1 MMVLMPLMSIIST
14 TTENDMTKKHSS
26 ILPMH
31 PGELLREDVL
41 PALGITQTEAAKH
54 LGISRQSLHEIL
66 AEKRGVTPEMAVR
79 LGKLCGN
86 GPALWANL
94 QTKYDVWKAEET
106 LDVKKIPTLGSV

>member
-1 MMVLMPLMSIIST
+1 MMWIIST
-14 TTENDMTKKHSS
+14 TTESDMARKHRS

-41 PALGITQTEAAKH
+41 PALGITQTVAAKY

-66 AEKRGVTPEMAVR
+66 TEKRAVTPEMAVR

-86 GPALWANL
+86 GPTLWASL
-94 QTKYDVWKAEET
+94 QSKYDVWKAEEM
-106 LDVKKIPTLGSV
+106 LDVRGIPTLEARA

>member
-1 MMVLMPLMSIIST
+1 MWIIST
-14 TTENDMTKKHSS
+14 TTESDMARKHRS

-41 PALGITQTEAAKH
+41 PALGITQTVAAKH

-66 AEKRGVTPEMAVR
+66 TEKRAVTPEMAVR

-86 GPALWANL
+86 GPTLWASL
-94 QTKYDVWKAEET
+94 QSKYDVWKAEEM
-106 LDVKKIPTLGSV
+106 LDVRGIPTLEARA